1 MKFLFVVMGYIEADR
16 PGISGGDVRWL
27 KFASWLVRQGHEVT
41 VFSTDNCRRFIEKYD
56 PKIKFLPAG
65 NMGIMSTGGG
75 LRRLWCA
82 LTCLRKIRTKFDH
95 VYSVSTILYD
105 VLPGFLL
112 SLFRGAKWTVVC
124 HWIAPLFGRQTRF
137 LHALLFY
144 LGDRA
149 GLLLTAR
156 ANYILCVS
164 EPTRLKVL
172 KFPFLSARRI
182 SGVECG
188 VEMKLARDRQGPP
201 KNFTAVHI
209 KRVAKTK
216 GSFDL
221 PPIWKLVVQRFPTA
235 KLYICGD
242 GAPEEISTL
251 KSLIKK
257 NGMEDNIEYRGPIYD
272 EVEKFQLLHSCQC
285 FLLPS
290 YEENWAIVLGEA
302 LASGLEVLCY
312 DLPDIRPVWG
322 DSLHW
327 IPVGD
332 IQNFADRICAIFEGK
347 LTKKGGPPPPALK
360 SWDDVYAQ
368 EYEMM
373 TRSQHNGA
381 PVQHE

>member
-1 MKFLFVVMGYIEADR
+1 MKFLFVVMGYIEAER

-27 KFASWLVRQGHEVT
+27 KFATWLVQQGHEVT
-41 VFSTDNCRRFIEKYD
+41 VFSTDNCQRFIEKYN
-56 PKIKFLPAG
+56 PKIKFLSAG
-65 NMGIMSTGGG
+65 NMGGMNTVGG
-75 LRRLWCA
+75 LRRLWCS
-82 LTCLRKIRTKFDH
+82 LTCLRKIRPKFDH
-95 VYSVSTILYD
+95 VYSVSTLLYD

-112 SLFRGAKWTVVC
+112 SAFCGAKWTVIC
-124 HWIAPLFGRQTRF
+124 HWIVPLFGRQTKF

-164 EPTRLKVL
+164 EPTRLKAL
-172 KFPFLSARRI
+172 QLPFFSARKI

-188 VEMKLARDRQGPP
+188 VEMGLARNRRSPP

-209 KRVAKTK
+209 KRIAKTK

-221 PPIWKLVVQRFPTA
+221 PLIWKLVVKRFPTA

-242 GAPEEISTL
+242 GSTEEVVTL
-251 KSLIKK
+251 KNLIKE
-257 NGMEDNIEYRGPIYD
+257 NGMEKNIEYCGPVYD
-272 EVEKFQLLHSCQC
+272 EVEKFDLLHSCQC

-332 IQNFADRICAIFEGK
+332 IQNFADRVCAIFERK
-347 LTKKGGPPPPALK
+347 LTKKDVPPPPSLK
-360 SWDDVYAQ
+360 NWADVYAH
-368 EYEMM
+368 EFTMM
-373 TRSQHNGA
+373 TSS
-381 PVQHE
+381 

>member
-27 KFASWLVRQGHEVT
+27 KFASWLVREGHEVT
-41 VFSTDNCRRFIEKYD
+41 VFATDNCQRFIAKYD
-56 PKIKFLPAG
+56 PKIKFLSGG
-65 NMGIMSTGGG
+65 NLGGMNAGGG
-75 LRRLWCA
+75 LRRLWCG
-82 LTCLRKIRTKFDH
+82 LTCLPKVSRNFDH
-95 VYSVSTILYD
+95 VYSISTILYD

-112 SLFRGAKWTVVC
+112 SVFRGTKWTVVC
-124 HWIAPLFGRQTRF
+124 HWITPLFGRQTKF
-137 LHALLFY
+137 WHALLFY

-156 ANYILCVS
+156 ADFILCVS
-164 EPTRLKVL
+164 EPTRLKAL
-172 KFPFLSARRI
+172 KFPFFSAKKL

-188 VEMKLARDRQGPP
+188 VEMGLAHDRKGPP
-201 KNFTAVHI
+201 KEFTAIHI

-221 PPIWKLVVQRFPTA
+221 PLIWKRVVQRFPTA
-235 KLYICGD
+235 RLYICGD
-242 GAPEEISTL
+242 GAADEIAML
-251 KSLIKK
+251 KRLIQE
-257 NGMEDNIEYRGPIYD
+257 NMLENNIEYLGPVYD
-272 EVEKFQLLHSCQC
+272 EVQKFQLLHSCQC

-327 IPVGD
+327 IPLGD
-332 IQNFADRICAIFEGK
+332 TQNFADRVIAIFEGK
-347 LTKKGGPPPPALK
+347 LTKKNVPAPPALK

-368 EYEMM
+368 EFAMM
-373 TRSQHNGA
+373 TRS
-381 PVQHE
+381 